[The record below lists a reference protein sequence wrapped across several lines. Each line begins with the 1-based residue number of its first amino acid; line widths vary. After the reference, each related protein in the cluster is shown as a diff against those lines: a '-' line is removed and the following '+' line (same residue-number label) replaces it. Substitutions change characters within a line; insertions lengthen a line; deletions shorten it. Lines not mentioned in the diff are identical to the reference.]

1 MNIFAEIVNNKLL
14 LYSAIAVIFFIA
26 ISIILIKKVNDEK
39 EDDDI
44 VDIKKIDGKNSVFD
58 ELIEETEKNNSNQ
71 LDLDSM
77 IAKMQQ
83 DLDAKASEVVE
94 KFETEQEE
102 KSVISY
108 QELMENKKEESVQSI
123 VNDEVEEPIQS
134 IAIDEVAPTDIL
146 NSNINQIEY
155 QELNGYQEDTDLL
168 LEKLDNVENMANET
182 INEQVSEKNEPV
194 SRLNMKDEFVEAI
207 KTGNYIEQ
215 QDEVTPKE
223 NEIIEKEPS
232 KFKATEFISPIYG
245 IQDIKM
251 QYPTI
256 QNMRDFKEKMNRYNK
271 VELDDALDIQNV
283 SREVHQDED
292 FLNSLKEFRK
302 NLQ

>member
-1 MNIFAEIVNNKLL
+1 MGILTEMLNNKLL
-14 LYSAIAVIFFIA
+14 LYSAIAVIFFIV
-26 ISIILIKKVNDEK
+26 ISIILIKKVSGEK
-39 EDDDI
+39 EEEEAKI
-44 VDIKKIDGKNSVFD
+44 DIKKIEGENSVFD
-58 ELIEETEKNNSNQ
+58 EIIEEKEKSNSNQ

-108 QELMENKKEESVQSI
+108 QELIGNKKEENIQTILDNVVEPVEMINGTSTDEYQSI
-123 VNDEVEEPIQS
+123 DAYEEN
-134 IAIDEVAPTDIL
+134 T
-146 NSNINQIEY
+146 NS
-155 QELNGYQEDTDLL
+155 L
-168 LEKLDNVENMANET
+168 LEKLDNVEKSIA
-182 INEQVSEKNEPV
+182 SEIVEEPIEIENVEPV
-194 SRLNMKDEFVEAI
+194 SKLNMKDEFVEAI
-207 KTGNYIEQ
+207 KTGNYVEEHEITSPE
-215 QDEVTPKE
+215 EV
-223 NEIIEKEPS
+223 IEKEPS

-245 IQDIKM
+245 IQDIKI

-256 QNMRDFKEKMNRYNK
+256 QNMKDFKEKFNRYNK
-271 VELDDALDIQNV
+271 VELDNTLDIQKV
-283 SREVHQDED
+283 DKEVHQDED